1 MHIPTLSHTCSHGGF
16 RPGAKAAIGE
26 EMSAQ
31 LRAISTVAN
40 WRLERGVW
48 TSPGAGDIR
57 RCRAACERLVLLGGE
72 SEDEER

>member
-1 MHIPTLSHTCSHGGF
+1 
-16 RPGAKAAIGE
+16 
-26 EMSAQ
+26 MSAQ